1 MAPPETN
8 GLPLSPMNAEGSPMG
23 EEKAVAGSTPEK
35 VVDATSSS
43 KAKGGP
49 KLRGDAK
56 EPKLSGA
63 ELKRRAKEEK
73 SARRAKEKQEKPILG
88 QPDVLNRTQQ
98 DQPAAP
104 DFVKS
109 PISGAPGTKQQKRR
123 GSSTTT
129 PQRQIPIRTSEP
141 HAPTVIPAPKK
152 DNKNVS
158 LFSHLYGHPRR
169 STMAGAAKDIH
180 PAVVVLGLKMSHYI
194 ICGSNAR
201 CVAMLLAFTRVCLC
215 SMQNLTLAEY
225 R

>member
-8 GLPLSPMNAEGSPMG
+8 GLPLSSINAERPPMG
-23 EEKAVAGSTPEK
+23 QEKAVAGSTTEK
-35 VVDATSSS
+35 VMDATSSS

-49 KLRGDAK
+49 KLRGDAT

-63 ELKRRAKEEK
+63 ELKKRAKEEK
-73 SARRAKEKQEKPILG
+73 IARRAKEKQEKPILG

-98 DQPAAP
+98 DQTAAP
-104 DFVKS
+104 ESITKS
-109 PISGAPGTKQQKRR
+109 PVSGAPGTKQQKRR
-123 GSSTTT
+123 GSSTAN
-129 PQRQIPIRTSEP
+129 PQRQIPVRTSEP

-169 STMAGAAKDIH
+169 STMAGAGKDIH

-201 CVAMLLAFTRVCLC
+201 CVAMLLAFTRVRF
-215 SMQNLTLAEY
+215 Y
-225 R
+225 